1 MDRRGLLRVASAG
14 ALGALLPAQAGAS
27 VSRAL
32 RLEQLVGRSRHVIL
46 GEPLEGYSVWET
58 IGDRR
63 HIVSYTRVRTHELLA
78 GDDPGQEEILV
89 RTLGGRVGK
98 LGELVPGEAR
108 LRLNTRGVL
117 FTMLSGQTLTVTAM
131 AQGHYPL
138 RRDAEAT
145 EWLQRSP
152 EAMEL
157 INEEGSAVR
166 RLNGLRINEARTLL
180 REVKAR

>member
-1 MDRRGLLRVASAG
+1 MYRRGLFRVVATG
-14 ALGALLPAQAGAS
+14 ALGALLPGQAGAS

-32 RLEQLVGRSRHVIL
+32 RLEQLVGRSRHVVL
-46 GEPLEGYSVWET
+46 GEPLDGYSVWET

-78 GDDPGQEEILV
+78 GEDPGQEEILV

-108 LRLNTRGVL
+108 LQLGSRSVL
-117 FTMLSGQTLTVTAM
+117 FTMLSGEALTVTAM

-138 RRDAEAT
+138 RRDGASV

-152 EAMEL
+152 EAMDL
-157 INEEGSAVR
+157 VSEEGSAVR
-166 RLNGLRINEARTLL
+166 QLSGLRVAEARKLL
-180 REVKAR
+180 RQVRPQ

>member
-1 MDRRGLLRVASAG
+1 MYRRGLLRVASVG
-14 ALGALLPAQAGAS
+14 VLGALLPAPAAGS

-46 GEPLEGYSVWET
+46 GEPLDGYSVWET

-78 GDDPGQEEILV
+78 GEDPKQEEILV

-108 LRLNTRGVL
+108 LRMGARSVL
-117 FTMLSGQTLTVTAM
+117 FTMQAGEALTVTAM

-138 RRDAEAT
+138 RRDAGT
-145 EWLQRSP
+145 IEWLERSP
-152 EAMEL
+152 ESMEL
-157 INEEGSAVR
+157 INEQGSAVQ
-166 RLNGLRINEARTLL
+166 RLNGLRINDARSLL
-180 REVKAR
+180 QQVRPQ